1 MPRLAHRRSQLTQQ
15 PPAHPRLPIQAIWR
29 RLWTVVALA
38 TAIVLVLGLEGSGW
52 WSALRSSIQSL
63 DFDPSR
69 AELILAWLAGM
80 TLAGMGALLSGRPWI
95 SALTAT
101 LFTAATYVGP
111 FGDRVRRD
119 VPEVFG
125 LKETFQPAALWH
137 NQAVA
142 LGVTLVAA
150 LVAAATADLVRR
162 GALRL
167 GTVAWRMARSRR
179 LGVEPLLAL
188 AAAVAVGLTAV
199 TGLVLAAGV
208 DPVLRYGP
216 EHGVYLPP
224 SLPPQATASPL
235 DGTQPSA
242 TAEPIPT
249 RGQLLPKVYH
259 SIAMGEDRRY
269 LIYLPPSYEL
279 KSAERRRYPV
289 LFLLHGDPGGPSD
302 WVQFGATGVF
312 DTGIAAGVVPETIVI
327 FPDGNGHVT
336 AATQWADRFDGRD
349 RIEDAMLEL
358 VDEVDLEYRTIPDA
372 GHRLIGG
379 LSSGAFGA
387 ANLAARHPN
396 LFGIAMSFS
405 GYFVAT
411 GPVFGG
417 ISSYIRSNSPYYIVE
432 DNPAART
439 VRYILVVGN
448 HDPVYQ
454 QTNRNFAA
462 VLNQFGVPY
471 DLNVLAGGHSVDI
484 WQSGLALGMTRMAE
498 KLSVPVYLTNDRT
511 RLRLL

>member
-1 MPRLAHRRSQLTQQ
+1 MPRLARRRSDLTRQ
-15 PPAHPRLPIQAIWR
+15 PRAYLRLSIRATWR
-29 RLWTVVALA
+29 WVWPMVALA
-38 TAIVLVLGLEGSGW
+38 AAIALVLWLEGSGW
-52 WSALRSSIQSL
+52 WSALRSTIQSL

-69 AELILAWLAGM
+69 AELILAWMTAM
-80 TLAGMGALLSGRPWI
+80 TLAGLAALLSGRPWI
-95 SALTAT
+95 SALIAT

-111 FGDRVRRD
+111 FGDRVRHE

-125 LKETFQPAALWH
+125 IKETFQPAALWH

-150 LVAAATADLVRR
+150 LVAAGTADLVRR
-162 GALRL
+162 GALAL
-167 GTVAWRMARSRR
+167 GTVAWRIARSRR
-179 LGVEPLLAL
+179 LRAESLLSLAVAL
-188 AAAVAVGLTAV
+188 AVGFTAV

-224 SLPPQATASPL
+224 VVSAQPAPSDPGQPGVPP
-235 DGTQPSA
+235 
-242 TAEPIPT
+242 EPIPT
-249 RGQLLPKVYH
+249 HGELVQKVYH
-259 SIAMGEDRRY
+259 SMAMGEDRHY
-269 LIYLPPSYEL
+269 LIYLPASYAL
-279 KSAERRRYPV
+279 KVAANRYYPV
-289 LFLLHGDPGGPSD
+289 LYLLHGDPGGPSD
-302 WVQFGATGVF
+302 WVQFGATGIF
-312 DTGIAAGVVPETIVI
+312 DTGIAAGVIPETVVV

-336 AATQWADRFDGRD
+336 ASTQWANRFDGRD
-349 RIEDAMLEL
+349 RIEDALLEL
-358 VDEVDLEYRTIPDA
+358 VSAVDIDFRTIPDS

-387 ANLAARHPN
+387 ANIAARHPN
-396 LFGIAMSFS
+396 LFGVAMSFS
-405 GYFVAT
+405 GYFVAS

-417 ISSYIRSNSPYYIVE
+417 IPSNIRSNSPYYIVQ

-439 VRYILVVGN
+439 VRYMLIVGN
-448 HDPVYQ
+448 RDPIYQ

-471 DLNVLAGGHSVDI
+471 DLNVLAGGHSADI
-484 WQSGLALGMTRMAE
+484 WQSGLALGMTRLAE
-498 KLSVPVYLTNDRT
+498 KLSLPVYVTDDRA